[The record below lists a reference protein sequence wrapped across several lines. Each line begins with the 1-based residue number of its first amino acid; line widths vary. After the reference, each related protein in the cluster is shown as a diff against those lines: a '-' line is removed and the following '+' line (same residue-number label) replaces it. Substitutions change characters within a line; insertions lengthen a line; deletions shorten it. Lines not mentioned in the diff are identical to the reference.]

1 MSRALTEVC
10 SPGLQTARSV
20 TTRTIDSAIHEGVK
34 TAHHEG
40 PTSSPT

>member
-10 SPGLQTARSV
+10 SPGLQTAKSV
-20 TTRTIDSAIHEGVK
+20 TTRTIDSAIHDGVK
-34 TAHHEG
+34 TAYQEG